1 MVRRWAKKC
10 YNSKNKTMSEIKTAI
25 KEKTKGF
32 VGIYRFT
39 KAKLTLPEHFKLNDE
54 ITALRDEIIE
64 MARPMVEAKQARKF
78 GEYYRLAE
86 EFEKAGG
93 NEKVEQ
99 MRHLIRQLN
108 RVCETE
114 VVVHKNI
121 VPTTARTMIANN
133 LTDATPDNTMLINK
147 AELGSGTSTPA
158 NGDTALQTPTYRNA
172 VASLTNASN
181 IAYITAFFSATETT
195 GTYREAGLY
204 SNGSAGTGT
213 GVLVSR
219 VSVNIT
225 KSSSETLT
233 IDWELTI
240 N

>member
-1 MVRRWAKKC
+1 MQETKDQV
-10 YNSKNKTMSEIKTAI
+10 TTI
-25 KEKTKGF
+25 KESTKGF

-64 MARPMVEAKQARKF
+64 MARPMVAAKQARRMAEF
-78 GEYYRLAE
+78 YQLSE
-86 EFEKAGG
+86 EFAKAGG
-93 NEKVEQ
+93 NEKVEE

-114 VVVHKNI
+114 VEVYKNI
-121 VPTTARTMIANN
+121 VPTVARAMIANN
-133 LTDATPDNTMLINK
+133 LTDATPTNVMLINK
-147 AELGSGTSTPA
+147 AELGSSTTTPA
-158 NGDTALQTPTYRNA
+158 NGDTALITPTYRNA

-181 IAYITAFFSATETT
+181 IAYITAFFNATETT

-204 SNGSAGTGT
+204 SDGAAGTGT

-219 VSVNIT
+219 VAVNIT

>member
-1 MVRRWAKKC
+1 MQETKDQV
-10 YNSKNKTMSEIKTAI
+10 TTI
-25 KEKTKGF
+25 KESTKGF

-64 MARPMVEAKQARKF
+64 MARPMVEAKQARRMAEF
-78 GEYYRLAE
+78 YQLSE
-86 EFEKAGG
+86 EFAKAGG
-93 NEKVEQ
+93 NEKVEE

-114 VVVHKNI
+114 VEVYKNI
-121 VPTTARTMIANN
+121 VPTVARAMIANN
-133 LTDATPDNTMLINK
+133 LTDATPTNVMLINK
-147 AELGSGTSTPA
+147 AELGSSTTTPA
-158 NGDTALQTPTYRNA
+158 NGDTALITPTYRNA

-181 IAYITAFFSATETT
+181 IAYITAFFNATETT

-204 SNGSAGTGT
+204 SDGAAGTGT

-219 VSVNIT
+219 VAVNIT